1 MRTSRLNQTL
11 WPDPAQRPATVPGQT
26 PEAYRSEHYQ
36 LPEDAPSGPGT
47 RRRGES
53 AETGHKRDLSF
64 PEAPQPL
71 PLPIVDNHTHID
83 IQDGRVHIG
92 IPDALDVAQDLGIRG
107 IVQVG
112 CDIPSS
118 RWAVEAAEADERI
131 LAAVAIHP
139 NDAPALAQKDALDDA
154 LTVLD
159 ELAGHERTRAIGE
172 TGLDYFRTGKD
183 RHELQQDSFREHIRL
198 AKKHGLA
205 MQIHDQ
211 VGS

>member
-1 MRTSRLNQTL
+1 MAVEGAVHENQTL
-11 WPDPAQRPATVPGQT
+11 WPDPAQRPAPVPGQT

-92 IPDALDVAQDLGIRG
+92 IPDVLDVAQDLGITLDLEHWWRRAHDKG
-107 IVQVG
+107 IVQ
-112 CDIPSS
+112 
-118 RWAVEAAEADERI
+118 
-131 LAAVAIHP
+131 
-139 NDAPALAQKDALDDA
+139 
-154 LTVLD
+154 
-159 ELAGHERTRAIGE
+159 RTDLVPM
-172 TGLDYFRTGKD
+172 GLRSEEHTS
-183 RHELQQDSFREHIRL
+183 ELQSH
-198 AKKHGLA
+198 
-205 MQIHDQ
+205 
-211 VGS
+211 